1 MARQFAIVFPA
12 IVAPWRAPMRYAV
25 RLPADRCYLSLMPP
39 ISSHSQQAAPSWP
52 RRPGPRYAAAAG
64 LSAAAL
70 IAVAACGSSNASQSG
85 GTSLTPREALV
96 AAVSHTQKVTSA
108 VETLNVKVNGAQSL
122 STTGAVQVQLKPAVL
137 IGANLNIVEAGK
149 TTPIKEVLTGTA
161 IYFSAPAL
169 TGQLSSKPWVKIPL
183 SALKGT
189 SAAGFGQL
197 FHSLQSDS
205 FTNQTELLTV
215 AKNAH
220 MVGRQTIDGTP
231 TTEYAGSFKAAQ
243 ALKSLPASYRSA
255 LSSELQVLGNTP
267 ISFHVWIDGQNHV
280 RKMIETESVNGQNV
294 TTTVNI
300 SAINQPVHVT
310 VPPAS
315 QTAPM
320 PGM

>member
-1 MARQFAIVFPA
+1 
-12 IVAPWRAPMRYAV
+12 MR
-25 RLPADRCYLSLMPP
+25 P
-39 ISSHSQQAAPSWP
+39 ISSHSQQAAPSWQ
-52 RRPGPRYAAAAG
+52 RLPGPRLAAGAG

-70 IAVAACGSSNASQSG
+70 IAVAACGSSSANESG

-108 VETLNVKVNGAQSL
+108 VETLNVKVSGAQSL
-122 STTGAVQVQLKPAVL
+122 STTGTVQVQLKPALLV
-137 IGANLNIVEAGK
+137 GANLSIAEAGK
-149 TTPIKEVLTGTA
+149 TTPIKEVLTSKA
-161 IYFSAPAL
+161 IYFSAPSL

-189 SAAGFGQL
+189 SAASFGQL

-220 MVGRQTIDGTP
+220 MVGKQTINGTP
-231 TTEYAGSFKAAQ
+231 TTEYAGSFKASQ
-243 ALKSLPASYRSA
+243 ALKSLPASFRSA
-255 LSSELQVLGNTP
+255 MSSELQALGSNP
-267 ISFHVWIDGQNHV
+267 INFHVWIDGQNHV
-280 RKMIETESVNGQNV
+280 RKMVETESVSGENV
-294 TTTVNI
+294 TTTVYI
-300 SAINQPVHVT
+300 SAINQPVHIT
-310 VPPAS
+310 VPSAS

>member
-1 MARQFAIVFPA
+1 
-12 IVAPWRAPMRYAV
+12 
-25 RLPADRCYLSLMPP
+25 MPP
-39 ISSHSQQAAPSWP
+39 ISSHSQQAAPSWQ
-52 RRPGPRYAAAAG
+52 RRPGLRYAAAAG

-70 IAVAACGSSNASQSG
+70 IAVAACGSSNANESG
-85 GTSLTPREALV
+85 AASLTPREALV
-96 AAVSHTQKVTSA
+96 AAASHTQKVTSA
-108 VETLNVKVNGAQSL
+108 VETLNVKVSGAQSL
-122 STTGAVQVQLKPAVL
+122 STAGTVQVQLKPAVL

-149 TTPIKEVLTGTA
+149 TIPIKEVLTGTA
-161 IYFSAPAL
+161 IYFSAPSL

-183 SALKGT
+183 SVLKGT

-231 TTEYAGSFKAAQ
+231 TTEYVGSFKAAQ

-255 LSSELQVLGNTP
+255 LSPELQALGNAP
-267 ISFHVWIDGQNHV
+267 VSFHVWIDGQNHV

-300 SAINQPVHVT
+300 SAINKPVHVT

>member
-1 MARQFAIVFPA
+1 
-12 IVAPWRAPMRYAV
+12 MR
-25 RLPADRCYLSLMPP
+25 P
-39 ISSHSQQAAPSWP
+39 ISSHSQQAALSWQ
-52 RRPGPRYAAAAG
+52 RRPGPRRAAGAG

-70 IAVAACGSSNASQSG
+70 IALAACGSSNANGSGGSG
-85 GTSLTPREALV
+85 GTSLTPRDALV

-108 VETLNVKVNGAQSL
+108 VETLNVKVSGAQSL
-122 STTGAVQVQLKPAVL
+122 STTGTVQVRLKPALL
-137 IGANLNIVEAGK
+137 IGANLDITEAGK

-161 IYFSAPAL
+161 IYFSAPSL

-189 SAAGFGQL
+189 AAASFGQL
-197 FHSLQSDS
+197 FHSLQSNS

-215 AKNAH
+215 AKNSH
-220 MVGRQTIDGTP
+220 MIGKQTINGTP
-231 TTEYAGSFKAAQ
+231 TTEYAGSFKASQ

-255 LSSELQVLGNTP
+255 LSSELQALGNNP
-267 ISFHVWIDGQNHV
+267 INFHVWIDGQNHV
-280 RKMIETESVNGQNV
+280 RKMIEAESVNGENV
-294 TTTVNI
+294 TTTVYI

-310 VPPAS
+310 APPAS

>member
-1 MARQFAIVFPA
+1 
-12 IVAPWRAPMRYAV
+12 MR
-25 RLPADRCYLSLMPP
+25 P
-39 ISSHSQQAAPSWP
+39 ISSHSQQAALSWQ
-52 RRPGPRYAAAAG
+52 RRPGPRRAAGAG

-70 IAVAACGSSNASQSG
+70 IALAACGSSNANGPSGSG
-85 GTSLTPREALV
+85 GTSLTPRDALV

-108 VETLNVKVNGAQSL
+108 VETLNVKVSGAQSL
-122 STTGAVQVQLKPAVL
+122 STTGTVQVRLKPALL
-137 IGANLNIVEAGK
+137 IGANLNITEAGK

-189 SAAGFGQL
+189 AAASFGQL
-197 FHSLQSDS
+197 FHSFQSNS

-215 AKNAH
+215 AKNSH
-220 MVGRQTIDGTP
+220 MIGKQTINGTP
-231 TTEYAGSFKAAQ
+231 TTEYAGSFKASQ

-255 LSSELQVLGNTP
+255 LSSELQALGNNP
-267 ISFHVWIDGQNHV
+267 INFHVWIDGQNHV
-280 RKMIETESVNGQNV
+280 RKMIEAESVNGENV
-294 TTTVNI
+294 TTTVYI

-310 VPPAS
+310 APPAS

>member
-1 MARQFAIVFPA
+1 
-12 IVAPWRAPMRYAV
+12 MR
-25 RLPADRCYLSLMPP
+25 P
-39 ISSHSQQAAPSWP
+39 ISSHSQQAALSWQ
-52 RRPGPRYAAAAG
+52 RRPGPRRAAGAG

-70 IAVAACGSSNASQSG
+70 IALAACGSSNANGSGGSG
-85 GTSLTPREALV
+85 GTTLTPRDALV

-108 VETLNVKVNGAQSL
+108 VETLNVKVSGAQSL
-122 STTGAVQVQLKPAVL
+122 STTGTVQVRLKPALL
-137 IGANLNIVEAGK
+137 IGANLDITEAGK

-161 IYFSAPAL
+161 IYFSAPSL

-189 SAAGFGQL
+189 AAASFGQL
-197 FHSLQSDS
+197 FHSLQSNS

-215 AKNAH
+215 AKNSH
-220 MVGRQTIDGTP
+220 MIGKQTINGTP
-231 TTEYAGSFKAAQ
+231 TTEYAGSFKASQ

-255 LSSELQVLGNTP
+255 LSSELQALGKNP

-280 RKMIETESVNGQNV
+280 RKMIEAESVNGENV
-294 TTTVNI
+294 TTTVYI

-310 VPPAS
+310 APPAS

>member
-1 MARQFAIVFPA
+1 
-12 IVAPWRAPMRYAV
+12 MR
-25 RLPADRCYLSLMPP
+25 P
-39 ISSHSQQAAPSWP
+39 ISSHSQQAALSWQ
-52 RRPGPRYAAAAG
+52 RRPGPRRAAGAG

-70 IAVAACGSSNASQSG
+70 IALAACGSPNANGAGGSG
-85 GTSLTPREALV
+85 GTSLAPRDALV

-108 VETLNVKVNGAQSL
+108 VETLNVKVSGAQSL
-122 STTGAVQVQLKPAVL
+122 STTGTVQVRLKPALL
-137 IGANLNIVEAGK
+137 IGANLNITEAGK

-161 IYFSAPAL
+161 IYFSAPSL

-189 SAAGFGQL
+189 AAASFGQL

-215 AKNAH
+215 AKNSH
-220 MVGRQTIDGTP
+220 MIGKQTINGTP
-231 TTEYAGSFKAAQ
+231 TTEYAGSFKASQ

-255 LSSELQVLGNTP
+255 LSSELQALGNNP
-267 ISFHVWIDGQNHV
+267 INFHVWIDGQNHV
-280 RKMIETESVNGQNV
+280 RKMIETESVNGENV
-294 TTTVNI
+294 TTTVYI

-310 VPPAS
+310 APPAG

>member
-1 MARQFAIVFPA
+1 
-12 IVAPWRAPMRYAV
+12 MR
-25 RLPADRCYLSLMPP
+25 P
-39 ISSHSQQAAPSWP
+39 ISSHSQQAALSWQ
-52 RRPGPRYAAAAG
+52 RRPGPRRAAGAG

-70 IAVAACGSSNASQSG
+70 IALAACGSSNANGSGGSG
-85 GTSLTPREALV
+85 GTSLTPRDALV

-108 VETLNVKVNGAQSL
+108 VETLNVKVSGAQSL
-122 STTGAVQVQLKPAVL
+122 STTGTVQVRLKPALL
-137 IGANLNIVEAGK
+137 IGANLNITEAGK

-161 IYFSAPAL
+161 IYFSAPSL

-189 SAAGFGQL
+189 AAASFGQL
-197 FHSLQSDS
+197 FHSLQSNS

-220 MVGRQTIDGTP
+220 VVGKQTIDGTL
-231 TTEYAGSFKAAQ
+231 TTEYAGSFKASQ

-255 LSSELQVLGNTP
+255 LSSELQALGNNP
-267 ISFHVWIDGQNHV
+267 INFHVWIDGQNHV
-280 RKMIETESVNGQNV
+280 RKMIEAESVNGENV
-294 TTTVNI
+294 TTTVYI

-310 VPPAS
+310 APPAS

>member
-1 MARQFAIVFPA
+1 
-12 IVAPWRAPMRYAV
+12 MR
-25 RLPADRCYLSLMPP
+25 P
-39 ISSHSQQAAPSWP
+39 ISSHSQQAALSWQ
-52 RRPGPRYAAAAG
+52 RRPGPRRAAGAG

-70 IAVAACGSSNASQSG
+70 IALAACGSSNANGSGGSG
-85 GTSLTPREALV
+85 GTTLTPRDALV

-108 VETLNVKVNGAQSL
+108 VETLNVKVSGAQSL
-122 STTGAVQVQLKPAVL
+122 STTGTVQVRLKPALL
-137 IGANLNIVEAGK
+137 IGANLDITEAGK

-161 IYFSAPAL
+161 IYFSAPSL

-189 SAAGFGQL
+189 AAASFGQL
-197 FHSLQSDS
+197 FHSLQSNS

-215 AKNAH
+215 AKNSH
-220 MVGRQTIDGTP
+220 MIGKQTINGTP
-231 TTEYAGSFKAAQ
+231 TTEYAGSFKASQ

-255 LSSELQVLGNTP
+255 LSSELQALGNNP

-280 RKMIETESVNGQNV
+280 RKMIETESVNGENV
-294 TTTVNI
+294 TTTVYI
-300 SAINQPVHVT
+300 SAINQPIHVT
-310 VPPAS
+310 APPAS

>member
-1 MARQFAIVFPA
+1 M
-12 IVAPWRAPMRYAV
+12 
-25 RLPADRCYLSLMPP
+25 
-39 ISSHSQQAAPSWP
+39 
-52 RRPGPRYAAAAG
+52 
-64 LSAAAL
+64 
-70 IAVAACGSSNASQSG
+70 
-85 GTSLTPREALV
+85 TPRDALV

-108 VETLNVKVNGAQSL
+108 VETLNVKVSGAQSL
-122 STTGAVQVQLKPAVL
+122 STTGTVQVRLKPALL
-137 IGANLNIVEAGK
+137 IGANLNITEAGK

-161 IYFSAPAL
+161 IYFSAPSL

-189 SAAGFGQL
+189 AAASFGQL
-197 FHSLQSDS
+197 FHSLQSNS

-215 AKNAH
+215 AKNSH
-220 MVGRQTIDGTP
+220 MIGKQTINGTP
-231 TTEYAGSFKAAQ
+231 TTEYAGSFKASQ

-255 LSSELQVLGNTP
+255 LSSGLQALGNNP

-280 RKMIETESVNGQNV
+280 RKMIEAESVNGENV
-294 TTTVNI
+294 TTTVYI

-310 VPPAS
+310 APPAS

>member
-1 MARQFAIVFPA
+1 MARQFAIVIP
-12 IVAPWRAPMRYAV
+12 VTVVPT
-25 RLPADRCYLSLMPP
+25 
-39 ISSHSQQAAPSWP
+39 
-52 RRPGPRYAAAAG
+52 AG
-64 LSAAAL
+64 
-70 IAVAACGSSNASQSG
+70 
-85 GTSLTPREALV
+85 T
-96 AAVSHTQKVTSA
+96 
-108 VETLNVKVNGAQSL
+108 
-122 STTGAVQVQLKPAVL
+122 VQVQLKPAVL

-149 TTPIKEVLTGTA
+149 TVPIKEVLTGTA

-231 TTEYAGSFKAAQ
+231 TTEYVGSFKAAQ

-280 RKMIETESVNGQNV
+280 RKMIETESVNGENV

>member
-1 MARQFAIVFPA
+1 
-12 IVAPWRAPMRYAV
+12 
-25 RLPADRCYLSLMPP
+25 MPP
-39 ISSHSQQAAPSWP
+39 ISSHSQHAAPSWQ
-52 RRPGPRYAAAAG
+52 RRSGPRYAAAAG

-70 IAVAACGSSNASQSG
+70 VAVAACGSPTTANQSG

-108 VETLNVKVNGAQSL
+108 TQTLNVKVNGAQSL
-122 STTGAVQVQLKPAVL
+122 STTGTVQVQLKPAVL
-137 IGANLNIVEAGK
+137 IGAKLNITEAGK
-149 TTPIKEVLTGTA
+149 TAPIKEVLTGTA
-161 IYFSAPAL
+161 IYFSAPSL

-189 SAAGFGQL
+189 SAASFGQL

-255 LSSELQVLGNTP
+255 LSPELQALGNNP
-267 ISFHVWIDGQNHV
+267 INFHVWIDGQNHV
-280 RKMIETESVNGQNV
+280 RKMVETESVNGENV

-300 SAINQPVHVT
+300 SAINQPVRVT

-315 QTAPM
+315 QTAPL